1 MKHFLLL
8 IFTCVLP
15 LHAQSSKAE
24 PATYLA
30 DFVKALDVT
39 WPKNRTMNI
48 VCHGHSVPS
57 GYAKTPHVDTFVAY
71 PHLLHRAV
79 KEKHP
84 HAVVNVIVTAI
95 GGETSQTGAA
105 RFTRDVLSMKPDV
118 VLIDYGLNDRRLAL
132 EDSTKNLRH
141 MIDEAKA
148 AGVKVILLTPTG
160 DSRAKMLD
168 DTDPLSKQAVNIRAI
183 AEKNGVAVADSYL
196 AYQNWMKAGK
206 KLDDLLSQINHPN
219 AAGHQLVVEQLV
231 PWFRLGKP

>member
-1 MKHFLLL
+1 MKHILLL
-8 IFTCVLP
+8 LVFCALP
-15 LHAQSSKAE
+15 LAAQSTKSE
-24 PATYLA
+24 PASYLSE
-30 DFVKALDVT
+30 FVKALDIA

-95 GGETSQTGAA
+95 GGETSKTGAA
-105 RFTRDVLSMKPDV
+105 RFTHDVLCMKPDV
-118 VLIDYGLNDRRLAL
+118 VLIDYGLNDRRLTMEESA
-132 EDSTKNLRH
+132 KNLQQ

-160 DSRAKMLD
+160 DTRAKMLD
-168 DTDPLSKQAVNIRAI
+168 DSDPLSQQAAQIRSL
-183 AEKNGVAVADSYL
+183 AEKNGVALADSYL
-196 AYQNWMKAGK
+196 AYQSWMKAGK
-206 KLDDLLSQINHPN
+206 KLDDLMSQINHPN
-219 AAGHQLVVEQLV
+219 AAGHQLVVEQLL
-231 PWFRLGKP
+231 PWFRLGK